1 MFWNEEIET
10 MPRKELEELQ
20 LKKLQKT
27 VKRAFDKIPYYNKKY
42 SEAEVYPE
50 DIVFTTIENAVYMG
64 MKNDISLLLADTMS
78 LYEQQSTY
86 NPNMPMRFLIY
97 AGMLYDN
104 YIETHSEYRRY
115 SSVQQKAPTPKCV
128 CFYNGTTQMNDIVTL
143 RLSDSFSSASES
155 DIEVKV
161 TMININYGHNSEL
174 LEGCRPLRDYSY
186 FVHETRANQKALGS
200 LEKAV
205 DAAIEKMAD
214 DSLIKSFLIA
224 NRSEVK
230 SMFITE
236 YDEERAFAEQREDA
250 REEGIAEGMEKGMA
264 KGIAEGMEKG
274 MEKGRM
280 EGTLLTL
287 FGLVKDGLL
296 TLAQAA
302 ERAHMPE
309 AEFKLQMEQ
318 M

>member
-1 MFWNEEIET
+1 MAEERKINREYKDRLFKFIFGNPDKKEWTLSLYNAMNGSHYTDPEAITLNMIE
-10 MPRKELEELQ
+10 
-20 LKKLQKT
+20 
-27 VKRAFDKIPYYNKKY
+27 D
-42 SEAEVYPE
+42 
-50 DIVFTTIENAVYMG
+50 AVYMG
-64 MKNDISLLLADTMS
+64 MKNDVSFLIADTFN
-78 LYEQQSTY
+78 LYEHQSSF

-104 YIETHSEYRRY
+104 YIETHNEYRRY

-128 CFYNGTTQMNDIVTL
+128 CFYNGTTQMSDIVTL
-143 RLSDSFSSASES
+143 RLSDAFTPGPEP

-186 FVHETRANQKALGS
+186 FVHETRANQKTLGS

-214 DSLIKSFLIA
+214 DSLIKPFLIA

-250 REEGIAEGMEKGMA
+250 REEGKAEGKAE
-264 KGIAEGMEKG
+264 GIAEGMAKG
-274 MEKGRM
+274 G
-280 EGTLLTL
+280 LLML
-287 FGLVKDGLL
+287 FGLVKKGIL
-296 TLAQAA
+296 TLSQAA
-302 ERAHMPE
+302 AEAHMPE